1 MALVSGHELPVD
13 QDERLATDG
22 RGVLGLGRARAAA
35 AGAALGVVNVWS
47 GPLVVPALLVATIR
61 TWYKPPAIRFVRFA
75 DTDWLLVPE
84 PTCWGAVDWS

>member
-1 MALVSGHELPVD
+1 MAPVSGTNFPLTRMNVLP
-13 QDERLATDG
+13 LTG
-22 RGVLGLGRARAAA
+22 AAFWVWPSTGGGGA
-35 AGAALGVVNVWS
+35 AALGVVNVWS

-61 TWYKPPAIRFVRFA
+61 TWYTPPAIRFVRFA